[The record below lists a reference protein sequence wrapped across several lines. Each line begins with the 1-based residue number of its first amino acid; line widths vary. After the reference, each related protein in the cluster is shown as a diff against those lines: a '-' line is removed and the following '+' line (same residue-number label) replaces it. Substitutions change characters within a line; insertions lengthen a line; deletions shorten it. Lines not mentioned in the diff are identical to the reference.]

1 MDEQYT
7 KHKIFEELRYII
19 DFYNMLSNSSFLW
32 LSAGTKQLLLT
43 HDSYFFQSIEGSFS
57 SIELLF
63 REKRITDANVLVR
76 KVYDDIITNIY
87 FAVLLKE
94 NADVIKNP
102 VVKDFDDWV
111 KNTFRTP
118 YVAKLLKHIETSI
131 YSRELYRFFSWK
143 TTLGNLRQMLDN
155 NVHGNGFAYYMN
167 NCSSLVLENRNSLLN
182 ETLKV
187 IVQLITIHLSFL
199 LVLNPHYLMASD
211 YLECKEM
218 GIDPPLNSEKW
229 IAPFAQDAFNKYVKG
244 NKELAEY
251 VKGKS
256 WLELVV

>member
-1 MDEQYT
+1 MEEQYS
-7 KHKIFEELRYII
+7 KHKLFDELRYIV
-19 DFYNMLSNSSFLW
+19 DFYNMLSNSSFSW

-118 YVAKLLKHIETSI
+118 NVSKLLNHIGTSI
-131 YSRELYRFFSWK
+131 YSRELYRFFSWE

-155 NVHGNGFAYYMN
+155 NVHGNGFVYYMN
-167 NCSSLVLENRNSLLN
+167 NCSSLVLENRDSLLN

-211 YLECKEM
+211 YLDCKEL
-218 GIDPPLNSEKW
+218 GLEPPLNSEKW
-229 IAPFAQDAFNKYVKG
+229 VAPFVKDAFDRYIKDNDDLAKYIR
-244 NKELAEY
+244 ETCP
-251 VKGKS
+251 
-256 WLELVV
+256 LEL